1 LTEDKYPNQQQMAKC
16 AESIGL
22 TYNQVKTWFKD
33 RRRKEKRQIE
43 GLKKDRNSSIGGLT
57 STKVNVNQ
65 SRKTTLS
72 LAQKK
77 RRFVQMQV
85 LFPKDY
91 ILRRVF
97 RKDGPTLGMEFDSPS
112 QRLTGHKKG
121 EYFIYLV
128 DYFHDKKSCKDFRK
142 YKQDVLHSK
151 YP

>member
-1 LTEDKYPNQQQMAKC
+1 LTDEKYPNQQKMAKC

-22 TYNQVKTWFKD
+22 TYNQVKTWFKE
-33 RRRKEKRQIE
+33 RRRKEKREIE
-43 GLKKDRNSSIGGLT
+43 GLKKESNSSISGLT

-65 SRKTTLS
+65 SRKTTLN

-112 QRLTGHKKG
+112 QRSTGYKKG
-121 EYFIYLV
+121 EHFILSSSL
-128 DYFHDKKSCKDFRK
+128 FS
-142 YKQDVLHSK
+142 
-151 YP
+151 